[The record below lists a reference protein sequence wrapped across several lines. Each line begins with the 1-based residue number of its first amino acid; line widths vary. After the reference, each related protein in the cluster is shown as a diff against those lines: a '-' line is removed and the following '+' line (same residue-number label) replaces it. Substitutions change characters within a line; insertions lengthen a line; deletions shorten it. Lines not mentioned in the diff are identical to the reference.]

1 MPVFSGDS
9 QTLYFQSWASD
20 LLGGFFSSSDE
31 VWALSLYSSNP
42 PPAFS
47 TTIGPAFA
55 PGQGPTLLWTVTPG
69 HYYQAQFKNELT
81 DPVWQPLTSGVIIVG
96 NQGYF
101 NDPAPPADQRFYRI
115 VSF

>member
-1 MPVFSGDS
+1 
-9 QTLYFQSWASD
+9 
-20 LLGGFFSSSDE
+20 
-31 VWALSLYSSNP
+31 
-42 PPAFS
+42 
-47 TTIGPAFA
+47 
-55 PGQGPTLLWTVTPG
+55 VTPG

>member
-1 MPVFSGDS
+1 
-9 QTLYFQSWASD
+9 
-20 LLGGFFSSSDE
+20 
-31 VWALSLYSSNP
+31 LSLYSSNP